1 MLMRHKK
8 TGGVYRIEM
17 LITNEAD
24 LAPLVVYSDTKTNTL
39 WSRPAK
45 EFFDGRF
52 ERVIPDH
59 GTGAPDGTRLA

>member
-8 TGGVYRIEM
+8 TGGIYTIQM
-17 LITNEAD
+17 IITNEAD
-24 LAPLVVYSDTKTNTL
+24 LAPTVVYSDRETGTL

-52 ERVIPDH
+52 ERVIPAK
-59 GTGAPDGTRLA
+59 TNPDGEYLN